1 MKEKARELQRAR
13 HEAIKK
19 GRSPGFGSTSNFGY
33 SSSPVVGDT
42 APTIADATPKSTY
55 SAAR

>member
-13 HEAIKK
+13 QEAIKK

-33 SSSPVVGDT
+33 SPSPIVGDT
-42 APTIADATPKSTY
+42 APTIADTQNKPAY
-55 SAAR
+55 SAPR